1 MYTKLDVIH
10 SIRNSLYFN
19 SDNLSDEV
27 CFYLCANKE
36 LLNIL
41 VDTENQL
48 VFGKRGT
55 GKTTLLLLLKNNLEK
70 RCRKW

>member
-55 GKTTLLLLLKNNLEK
+55 GKTT
-70 RCRKW
+70 